1 MGSNRV
7 HRVTK
12 RERSGELQGRELS
25 AAVLTFHEAVA
36 RKLGIS
42 GTEWKCLDLLARNGA
57 ITAKHLAEMSGLTTG
72 AITGI
77 VDRLEETGYVRRE
90 DNPHDRRSVIIKPLP
105 RKDLVEAL
113 SPIFQSLGLAMS
125 KLSEGYSKKE
135 LTVIGDFQRK
145 TVQILREQTAKLK
158 REGERQTESED
169 YG

>member
-7 HRVTK
+7 YRVTE
-12 RERSGELQGRELS
+12 RERFEELLGRELS

-57 ITAKHLAEMSGLTTG
+57 TTAKHLAEMSGLTTG

-77 VDRLEETGYVRRE
+77 VDRLEEAGYVRRE

-105 RKDLVEAL
+105 RNDLVETL
-113 SPIFQSLGLAMS
+113 SPIFQSLGLAMNE
-125 KLSEGYSKKE
+125 LSEGYSEKE
-135 LTVIGDFQRK
+135 LTVIEDFQRK
-145 TVQILREQTAKLK
+145 TVLILREQTAKLK
-158 REGERQTESED
+158 RES
-169 YG
+169 